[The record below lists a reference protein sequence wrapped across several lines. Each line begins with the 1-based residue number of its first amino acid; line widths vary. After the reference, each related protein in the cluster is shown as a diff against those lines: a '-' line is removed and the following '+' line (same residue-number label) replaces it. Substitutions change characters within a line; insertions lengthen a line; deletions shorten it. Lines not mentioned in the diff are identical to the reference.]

1 MLQWKKD
8 LKAVLDNPDYIE
20 EKIEAIQK
28 ELTHE
33 NPNTNYLREKVASIN
48 KWLGEIDLAR
58 KRKLEGVM

>member
-1 MLQWKKD
+1 M
-8 LKAVLDNPDYIE
+8 LDNPDYIE

-33 NPNTNYLREKVASIN
+33 NPNTNYLREKVTSIN